1 MNESMNNTNLQDSQH
16 GLARSSR
23 RAAVIAGAVL
33 AMVAAGCN
41 VGPKYHAPTPATSLA
56 PTAAAYKEIPQSGDG
71 WQVGTPQDAMLR
83 GKWWEVFGDPEL
95 NGLEEQLNINNQ
107 NVKVYFENFMSA
119 RALVRE
125 ARAQYFPTASI
136 GPSFSRT
143 RSSSNLHNSTGV
155 LGSSGSTSSGTGTG
169 TSVATNTGT
178 ESTLW
183 SAPLD
188 ISWEPDLWGRV
199 RNTVRE
205 YQASAQLSA
214 ADLENE
220 RLTEQASLA
229 EFFFELRG
237 QDALTGVY
245 HQTIVQDQ
253 KSLEYTQA
261 QYDTGV
267 GNKIS
272 VVEAQNTL
280 QAAQATLTNLGVAR
294 AQYEHAIATLI
305 GKPAS
310 DFSIPVKPMLATPPK
325 VPTGVPSAL
334 LQRRPDIAAA
344 ERTMASAN
352 ALIGVAD
359 AAFYPTLTLTADGG
373 FEASTLKHW
382 FDWPSRFWST
392 GPAFSETVYD
402 GGLRRATVNQ
412 YIATYNAD
420 VASYRQA
427 CLTAFQ
433 QVEDYLAAVR
443 LYDQQIKQQ
452 RQAVSSAEQYIE
464 LERARYETG
473 VDPYVNL
480 VTAENTLLLDQQTL
494 ASLQVSQMTS
504 AVQLVAA
511 LGGGWDRSELPT
523 AKQVTQKPSK
533 AETTIQQ

>member
-1 MNESMNNTNLQDSQH
+1 M
-16 GLARSSR
+16 
-23 RAAVIAGAVL
+23 
-33 AMVAAGCN
+33 
-41 VGPKYHAPTPATSLA
+41 
-56 PTAAAYKEIPQSGDG
+56 
-71 WQVGTPQDAMLR
+71 
-83 GKWWEVFGDPEL
+83 
-95 NGLEEQLNINNQ
+95 
-107 NVKVYFENFMSA
+107 
-119 RALVRE
+119 
-125 ARAQYFPTASI
+125 
-136 GPSFSRT
+136 
-143 RSSSNLHNSTGV
+143 
-155 LGSSGSTSSGTGTG
+155 
-169 TSVATNTGT
+169 
-178 ESTLW
+178 
-183 SAPLD
+183 
-188 ISWEPDLWGRV
+188 
-199 RNTVRE
+199 
-205 YQASAQLSA
+205 
-214 ADLENE
+214 
-220 RLTEQASLA
+220 
-229 EFFFELRG
+229 RG

-245 HQTIVQDQ
+245 NQTIEQDR
-253 KSLEYTQA
+253 KSLEYTTA
-261 QYDTGV
+261 QYETGV
-267 GNKIS
+267 GDKIS
-272 VVEAQNTL
+272 QVEAQNTL

-305 GKPAS
+305 GKPAT

-325 VPTGVPSAL
+325 VPTGVPSEL

-352 ALIGVAD
+352 AQIGVAY

-427 CLTAFQ
+427 CLNAFQ

-452 RQAVSSAEQYIE
+452 REAVTSAQSYIE

-511 LGGGWDRSELPT
+511 LGGGWDRTDLPT
-523 AKQVTQKPSK
+523 ARQVTQKPSK
-533 AETTIQQ
+533 AETTIQK

>member
-1 MNESMNNTNLQDSQH
+1 MNEFIHKEESRTGLQAQ
-16 GLARSSR
+16 AWR
-23 RAAVIAGAVL
+23 RAVLTATAVMAAL
-33 AMVAAGCN
+33 ASGCT
-41 VGPKYHAPTPATSLA
+41 VGPKYHAPTPASSLA
-56 PTAAAYKEIPQSGDG
+56 PTAAAYKESPQSGDG
-71 WQVGTPQDAMLR
+71 WQVGAPQDAMLR
-83 GKWWEVFGDPEL
+83 GKWWEIFGDPEL

-107 NVKVYFENFMSA
+107 NIKEYFENFMAA

-125 ARAQYFPTASI
+125 ARSQYFPTASI
-136 GPSFSRT
+136 GPSFNRQ
-143 RSSSNLHNSTGV
+143 RSSSNLRNSTGV
-155 LGSSGSTSSGTGTG
+155 LGGSGGSTGAGTGTG

-205 YQASAQLSA
+205 QQAAAQLSA

-237 QDALTGVY
+237 QDALVGVY
-245 HQTIVQDQ
+245 NQTIEQDR
-253 KSLEYTQA
+253 KSLEYTTA
-261 QYDTGV
+261 QYETGV
-267 GNKIS
+267 GDKIS
-272 VVEAQNTL
+272 QVEAQNTL

-305 GKPAS
+305 GKPATE
-310 DFSIPVKPMLATPPK
+310 FSIPVKPMLATPPK

-334 LQRRPDIAAA
+334 LQRRPDVAAA

-352 ALIGVAD
+352 ALIGVEY
-359 AAFYPTLTLTADGG
+359 AAFYPSLTLTADGG

-420 VASYRQA
+420 VASYRQT

-452 RQAVSSAEQYIE
+452 REAVTSAETYIE

-473 VDPYVNL
+473 IDPYVDL
-480 VTAENTLLLDQQTL
+480 VTAQNTLLLDQQTL

-511 LGGGWDRSELPT
+511 LGGGWDRSDLPT
-523 AKQVTQKPSK
+523 ARQVTQKPSK

>member
-1 MNESMNNTNLQDSQH
+1 MKDDFNKPAIQKH
-16 GLARSSR
+16 R
-23 RAAVIAGAVL
+23 VL
-33 AMVAAGCN
+33 AAAGFFAAAIAVSGCN
-41 VGPKYHAPTPATSLA
+41 VGPKYHAPTAATALA
-56 PTAAAYKEIPQSGDG
+56 PAAYKEVPQPHAGDN
-71 WQVGTPQDAMLR
+71 WQVASPQDAMLR
-83 GKWWEVFGDPEL
+83 GNWWEVFKDPEL
-95 NGLEEQLNINNQ
+95 NALEEQLNINNQ
-107 NVKVYFENFMSA
+107 NIKVYFENFMEA
-119 RALVRE
+119 RSLVRE

-136 GPSFSRT
+136 GPSFNRS
-143 RSSSNLHNSTGV
+143 RSSSNLRNATSA
-155 LGSSGSTSSGTGTG
+155 LGSSGSTASGGTTG

-188 ISWEPDLWGRV
+188 ISWEPDLWGKV

-220 RLTEQASLA
+220 RLTEQSSLA
-229 EFFFELRG
+229 EYFFEVRG
-237 QDALTGVY
+237 QDALIQVY
-245 HQTIVQDQ
+245 NDTIEQDK
-253 KSLEYTQA
+253 KSLAYTQA

-267 GNKIS
+267 GDKIS

-280 QAAQATLTNLGVAR
+280 QTAQATATNLGIAR

-310 DFSIPVKPMLATPPK
+310 DFSIPVKPMLASPPV
-325 VPTGVPSAL
+325 VPTGVPSQL

-352 ALIGVAD
+352 AQIGVAY
-359 AAFYPTLTLTADGG
+359 AAFYPSLTLTADGG
-373 FEASTLKHW
+373 FEASTFKHW

-402 GGLRRATVNQ
+402 GGLHRATVNQ

-420 VASYRQA
+420 VASYRQT

-443 LYDQQIKQQ
+443 VYDQQIRQQ
-452 RQAVSSAEQYIE
+452 RQALDSSKTYIQ
-464 LERARYETG
+464 LETARYETG
-473 VDPYVNL
+473 IDPYVDL
-480 VTAENTLLLDQQTL
+480 VTAQNTLLLDQETL
-494 ASLQVSQMTS
+494 TSLQVEQMTS

-511 LGGGWDRSELPT
+511 LGGGWDVSQLPT
-523 AKQVTQKPSK
+523 AKQVTQKPTK
-533 AETTIQQ
+533 ADTTIQK